1 MGWSRRGRV
10 QIWEGEGGFVV
21 AIWIWSLVDGVFLA
35 GGEICASARSWTD
48 GEEKT

>member
-1 MGWSRRGRV
+1 VR
-10 QIWEGEGGFVV
+10 IWAGEGGFCGGDLDLV
-21 AIWIWSLVDGVFLA
+21 ACGWSILA